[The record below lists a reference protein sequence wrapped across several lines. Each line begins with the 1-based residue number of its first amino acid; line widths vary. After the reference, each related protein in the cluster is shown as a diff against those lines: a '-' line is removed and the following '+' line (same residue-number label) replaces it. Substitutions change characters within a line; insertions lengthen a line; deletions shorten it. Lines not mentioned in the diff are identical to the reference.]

1 MSRNNNILRAAIASA
16 LGVVAG
22 QAVAV
27 VDHSVSPATGITKF
41 ANEIP
46 TNTLAVGNTGSNLE
60 LKIAA
65 PAGYAIDAAG
75 SNPFFVKIQLT
86 AGSVFKGTPRVVC
99 SANTGGATAVTGA
112 ITVGGANDSA
122 VTFNVIK
129 AGDTATLSGFCTI
142 SAHTGIG
149 VVSGTSRNVNFSATV
164 EYKNGLT
171 NVVSGMSGS
180 YITFVNGFTAT
191 ITSAGA
197 IVVDATSGSDNFSA
211 GSAAITSAL
220 ASAGL
225 VRFAPTGTSAATAGG
240 AANVVLGEVLGANSG
255 SVTVSGPS
263 LAAALA
269 TNGVSGVF
277 LDANTADNCAT
288 KTYTVGSTAAGSVT
302 FTGISTA
309 ALETSGVVVCL
320 NVSGAATQIQTGAL
334 TATIGGGLLTN
345 VTMSFAAATGS
356 LSTLTQNGT
365 TRNAYFV
372 NASTSTAKT
381 SIIRIVNTGGNS
393 GTIRAT
399 AYVVGDGAMVGGVP
413 VASSAAAGTANATIA
428 TLAPNESISLTSA
441 DLETLLGYAPAA
453 ATTKYRVV
461 FSAGLAGFKVL
472 NYTRDVAT
480 GAIALSQAQDD

>member
-27 VDHSVSPATGITKF
+27 VDYTAATPAPAKF

-46 TNTLAVGNTGSNLE
+46 TNTAAVGNTADNLA

-65 PAGYAIDAAG
+65 PAGYAVDAAG
-75 SNPFFVKIQLT
+75 SNPFYVKIQLT
-86 AGSVFKGTPRVVC
+86 AGSVFKAAPVITC

-191 ITSAGA
+191 INSAGA

-211 GSAAITSAL
+211 GSGAISSTL

-240 AANVVLGEVLGANSG
+240 AGNIGLGEVLGVNSG
-255 SVTVSGPS
+255 SVTVNGAA

-269 TNGVSGVF
+269 ANGVSGVF

-334 TATIGGGLLTN
+334 TATIGGGLITN
-345 VTMSFAAATGS
+345 VSMTFPGAGS

-365 TRNAYFV
+365 TKNAYFV

-381 SIIRIVNTGGNS
+381 SILRIVNTGGNS

-399 AYVVGDGAMVGGVP
+399 AYVVGDGAMVAGVP

-441 DLETLLGYAPAA
+441 DIETLLGYAPAA

-480 GAIALSQAQDD
+480 GAITLSQAQDD